1 MLLIYKL
8 IGENDYKNPIY
19 TIIKNRDINADTFFN
34 LNSSVIN
41 HYSLLNNMDK
51 GINCLL
57 KHIEL
62 KNNIF
67 IQVDSDCDGYLSS
80 AILINYLN
88 QAFPGTK
95 VKWRLHDKKDHGAS
109 LETIPEDTHLLI
121 IPDAGSNQYA
131 LHQELKERGIDTLVL
146 DHHEC
151 EKESNAAII
160 INNQLSNEYQN
171 KRLSGVGIVYKFCKA
186 LDDKLGL
193 DLADSFLDLVAIG
206 NIGDVI
212 DLREPE
218 TRYYVKKGLKQI
230 KNPLIKEIVGRQSF
244 FLDGNINIHFT
255 AFSIVP
261 FINAAIRYATM
272 EEKTDM
278 MKALLGS
285 QESVYYPRKK
295 IYEPIVKS
303 VARRISNTKNR
314 QKKSLEKPVNVLIEQ
329 LIKENK
335 TNDKVIVLDVS
346 DELKSSFTGLVATQL
361 AKKFK
366 RPVMLGR
373 KTKEGKFGGSAR
385 GYEKS
390 GIKDFKQLLTETG
403 LFNFCEGH
411 ANAFGFE
418 IEAEYFENLS
428 TQLNSIIEAD
438 VLLEDVH
445 EVDFIIPAA
454 DMDATLIKS
463 IHKYRDDW
471 GSTVEEPLIAIEGIQ
486 INNTDVRVYKNRT
499 STFVINVGEYK
510 LTKPYYKGDFD
521 ELFDNGDETF
531 YLDVVG
537 KCKVNKYEN
546 KSAPAVE
553 IVDIEVT
560 DSFLF

>member
-1 MLLIYKL
+1 MIYRL
-8 IGENDYKNPIY
+8 IGENDYKYPIN
-19 TIIKNRDINADTFFN
+19 TIIKNRNIDEDIFFN
-34 LNSSVIN
+34 LNKSVIN

-51 GINCLL
+51 GIDCLL
-57 KHIEL
+57 RHIES

-88 QAFPGTK
+88 QAFPDHE

-121 IPDAGSNQYA
+121 IPDAGSNQYE
-131 LHQELKERGIDTLVL
+131 LHEELKERGIDTLVL

-151 EKESNAAII
+151 EKESNFAIV
-160 INNQLSNEYQN
+160 INNQLSSNYQN
-171 KRLSGVGIVYKFCKA
+171 KRFSGAGIVYKFCKA

-193 DLADSFLDLVAIG
+193 DVADDSLDLVAIG

-230 KNPLIKEIVGRQSF
+230 KNPLIQEIVDRQSF

-255 AFSIVP
+255 GFSIVP

-285 QESVYYPRKK
+285 KEVVYYPRKK

-303 VARRISNTKNR
+303 VARRIANTKNR
-314 QKKSLEKPVNVLIEQ
+314 QKKSLEKPVKALIEQ
-329 LIKENK
+329 VYEENK
-335 TNDKVIVLDVS
+335 TNDKVIVLDVTG
-346 DELKSSFTGLVATQL
+346 ELNSSFTGLVATQL

-366 RPVMLGR
+366 RPVILGR

-385 GYEKS
+385 GYEKC
-390 GIKDFKQLLTETG
+390 GVKDFKQVLTDSE
-403 LFNFCEGH
+403 LFNFCQGH

-418 IEAEYFENLS
+418 IEPEHFDGLS
-428 TQLNSIIEAD
+428 TQLNSLIDAE

-445 EVDFIIPAA
+445 EVDFIIPASE
-454 DMDATLIKS
+454 MDISIIKS
-463 IHKYRDDW
+463 IHKHRDDW
-471 GSTVEEPLIAIEGIQ
+471 GSTLEEPLIAIEGIQ
-486 INNTDVRVYKNRT
+486 INRSDVNVYKNRT
-499 STFVINVGEYK
+499 STFVINVGDYK

-531 YLDVVG
+531 YLNVVG

-546 KSAPAVE
+546 KVAPTVE
-553 IVDIEVT
+553 VVDIEIT

>member
-109 LETIPEDTHLLI
+109 LETIPGDTHLLI
-121 IPDAGSNQYA
+121 IPDAGSNQYE
-131 LHQELKERGIDTLVL
+131 LHQELQERGIDTLIL

-151 EKESNAAII
+151 ERESNAAIV
-160 INNQLSNEYQN
+160 INNQLSSKYQN
-171 KRLSGVGIVYKFCKA
+171 KSFSGVGIVYKFCQA
-186 LDDKLGL
+186 LDDALGIR
-193 DLADSFLDLVAIG
+193 LADDFLDLVAIG
-206 NIGDVI
+206 NIGDVM

-230 KNPLIKEIVGRQSF
+230 KNPLIQEIVDRQRF
-244 FLDGNINIHFT
+244 FLNGNINIHFT
-255 AFSIVP
+255 GFSIVP

-272 EEKTDM
+272 DEKIDM

-285 QESVYYPRKK
+285 QESVYYSRKK
-295 IYEPIVKS
+295 IHEPIVKS
-303 VARRISNTKNR
+303 VARRIANTKNR
-314 QKKSLEKPVNVLIEQ
+314 QKKSLEKPISSLIDQIYVEKK
-329 LIKENK
+329 I
-335 TNDKVIVLDVS
+335 NDKVVVLDVTG
-346 DELKSSFTGLVATQL
+346 ELEPSFTGLVATQL

-366 RPVMLGR
+366 RPVILGR

-385 GYEKS
+385 GYEKC
-390 GIKDFKQLLTETG
+390 GVENFKQVLTESG

-418 IEAEYFENLS
+418 IEPEYFESLNI
-428 TQLNSIIEAD
+428 QLNSLIDSEIA
-438 VLLEDVH
+438 LEDIH
-445 EVDFIIPAA
+445 EVDFIIPAQ
-454 DMDATLIKS
+454 DMSASIIKI
-463 IHKYRDDW
+463 IHKYRDEW
-471 GSTVEEPLIAIEGIQ
+471 GSTLKEPLLAVEGIQ
-486 INNTDVRVYKNRT
+486 VNKSDIQVHKNRT
-499 STFVINVGEYK
+499 STFVIKTGEYK
-510 LTKPYYKGDFD
+510 LIKPYYKGDFD
-521 ELFDNGDETF
+521 EMFDNGDENF
-531 YLDVVG
+531 YINIVG
-537 KCKVNKYEN
+537 KCKVNKYEDRLT
-546 KSAPAVE
+546 PAVE